1 MNRFVLDASIGLAW
15 FVDEPVPQLA
25 VDAWRRLQQGCRAV
39 VPSLWILEMAN
50 GLAMAE
56 RRAALSS
63 SYIEHC
69 LRDIEVMLVSTLER
83 AAVPITTRQAFK
95 SASAF
100 RLTAYDAV
108 YLETARNEHL
118 PLATLD
124 RALKN
129 AAIAAGVTLF
139 P

>member
-1 MNRFVLDASIGLAW
+1 LSRFVLDASIGLAW
-15 FVDEPVPQLA
+15 FVDDPVPQPA
-25 VDAWRRLQQGCRAV
+25 VKVWRSLQQGYRAV

-56 RRAALSS
+56 RRGALSPS
-63 SYIEHC
+63 HIDHC
-69 LRDIEVMLVSTLER
+69 LRDIEVLLVSTLER
-83 AAVPITTRQAFK
+83 AAASMTTRQAFN

-100 RLTAYDAV
+100 RMTAYDAV

-124 RALKN
+124 RALKK
-129 AAIAAGVTLF
+129 AAVAAGVTLF

>member
-1 MNRFVLDASIGLAW
+1 
-15 FVDEPVPQLA
+15 
-25 VDAWRRLQQGCRAV
+25 
-39 VPSLWILEMAN
+39 MAN